1 MARKI
6 NTKEPKQPKTIVVG
20 ADITEYWYL
29 KHLKKTLGYK
39 YVLKPSLFGDESMQ
53 TIQNRITEGLD
64 AGATIVCV
72 FDEDVRQWNDSERK
86 RMDEIHQKYDT
97 NKNVI
102 IASSMPSI
110 EYWLLLHFENTNRY
124 FGSSAKVIES
134 LKKHLVGFDKK
145 EHFLKQEKWLLD
157 IIKDNKMQLAYQ
169 RAKHFGHNGES
180 YSDMWK
186 GLDKFG
192 YKMT

>member
-1 MARKI
+1 MSHGKKNQYERDQ
-6 NTKEPKQPKTIVVG
+6 T
-20 ADITEYWYL
+20 TENNSCRSRHHGIL
-29 KHLKKTLGYK
+29 VLETSKKTLGYK

-124 FGSSAKVIES
+124 FGSSAKVIET

-145 EHFLKQEKWLLD
+145 
-157 IIKDNKMQLAYQ
+157 
-169 RAKHFGHNGES
+169 RAFSQTREMAFGHHQRQQ
-180 YSDMWK
+180 DAT
-186 GLDKFG
+186 GLSKSKAFW
-192 YKMT
+192 T